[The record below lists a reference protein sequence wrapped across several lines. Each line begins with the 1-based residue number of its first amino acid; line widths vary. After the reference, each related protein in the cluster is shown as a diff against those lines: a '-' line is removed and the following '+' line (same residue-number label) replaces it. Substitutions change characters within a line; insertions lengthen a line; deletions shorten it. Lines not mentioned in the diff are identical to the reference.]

1 MQSSYSPLK
10 YLILLSILLFIV
22 SCRESIK
29 TEHSKSEEGEEALS
43 IEKEE
48 SEQLTTLDGLDLLSL
63 PPSQLLSNY
72 TNIGMKDYAGRT
84 TCMII
89 DRADTSHLIAG
100 AATGG
105 LWSSWDNGSHWQPIQ
120 DNFYPMNVM
129 CLAQN
134 PLRTN
139 YIYYSTL
146 TDLKDSTGTQ
156 VIDLLRST
164 DGGLTFH
171 YLPAPSPLLM
181 PVRKIVCSPT
191 DSNTLYISGFP
202 GNQNAVYRSTDN
214 GISFKRVSPFYTTS
228 YIYDLKVFPSGR
240 VLYTVNTGA
249 YQSLTGDSGT
259 FVLTNSG
266 LPASLG
272 EFAVDYC
279 LSDPDKVYAMV
290 SATATPSSAMLFKSI
305 DGGYNW
311 INMDTI
317 PADYFTN
324 LIYAAPGQPDFIYFG
339 GVQLRYSTD
348 GGLTSFPALTT
359 GADYWT
365 MVFNPQNPS
374 RAWAQSDFGVTS
386 FNVGPA
392 LNLNWNPRD
401 TTYYNQQCYF
411 GDYFPQGNAFIAG
424 FQDLGTKFIDSTG
437 LFHFIDG
444 GDGSCC
450 FSHKQDPKVAY
461 YYTDPQLSGLKRDTN
476 IYLNSVSTTIYIY
489 NQLDANGD
497 GYVDDGMGQN
507 NLKVLDDNS
516 DVLFFPTGKRVWRS
530 VDRGDN
536 WAPLTLTYNYDI
548 VNAFDVSNGA
558 DPTAY
563 YGYDSS
569 LVVTPHAITASPGQ
583 EFIIPMPC
591 SVYRVHAAL
600 ENDSMVEVTTLCGDL
615 LLCNNIFAAT
625 PAWTDISGNLPAGRT
640 FQDLIIDPQ
649 NPQLMIG
656 AFSSGLYITA
666 DGGITWTRETS
677 LPPVIVQDLRLRQ
690 SDRKLFIFTYG
701 RGIWTADLPILI
713 SISSHKEQQNNYFI
727 CANPAENDFAIH
739 FLKPVTDAVLEIY
752 SINGNKIYN
761 SAVTSSSSH
770 HIDMRK
776 NPAGIYIISLRNNSG
791 KLQTEKIVKL

>member
-1 MQSSYSPLK
+1 MQFYFSLLK
-10 YLILLSILLFIV
+10 YFFFTSLFIFAF
-22 SCRESIK
+22 SCTEK
-29 TEHSKSEEGEEALS
+29 TNKKLSEFEEGEEYLS

-48 SEQLTTLDGLDLLSL
+48 GHQLTTLDGLDLLNL
-63 PPSQLLSNY
+63 PASQILSNY
-72 TNIGMKDYAGRT
+72 TNIGIKNYAGRT
-84 TCMII
+84 TCLII
-89 DRADTSHLIAG
+89 DKADTNHLIAG

-105 LWSSWDNGSHWQPIQ
+105 LWNSWDNGSHWQPIQ
-120 DNFYPMNVM
+120 DNFYPMNVI

-134 PLRTN
+134 PLRPQ

-146 TDLKDSTGTQ
+146 TDLKDSTGAQT
-156 VIDLLRST
+156 IDLLRST

-171 YLPAPSPLLM
+171 YLPAPTPISM
-181 PVRKIVCSPT
+181 HVRKIVCSPV

-202 GNQNAVYRSTDN
+202 GPQNAVYRSTDN
-214 GISFKRVSPFYTTS
+214 GNSFKRVSPLYPSS
-228 YIYDLKVFPSGR
+228 YIFDLKIFPSGR

-259 FVLTNSG
+259 FVSTNNG
-266 LPASLG
+266 LPATVG
-272 EFAVDYC
+272 EFSVDYC
-279 LSDPDKVYAMV
+279 QSDPDIVYAMI
-290 SATATPSSAMLFKSI
+290 TAAPSTMLYKSI

-311 INMDTI
+311 VSRDTI
-317 PADYFTN
+317 ASDYFTN
-324 LIYAAPGQPDFIYFG
+324 LIYVVPDQPDFIYFG
-339 GVQLRYSTD
+339 GVALRYSTD
-348 GGLTSFPALTT
+348 GGLTSSSALTT

-365 MVFNPQNPS
+365 MVFNPLNPS
-374 RAWAQSDFGVTS
+374 RVWAQSDFGVTS
-386 FNVGPA
+386 FNVGAA

-411 GDYFPQGNAFIAG
+411 GDYLPSGNAFIAG

-437 LFHFIDG
+437 LFHFIYG

-461 YYTDPQLSGLKRDTN
+461 YNTNPASNGLKRDTN
-476 IYLNSVSTTIYIY
+476 IYLNSVSSSINIY
-489 NQLDANGD
+489 NQMDANGD
-497 GYVDDGMGQN
+497 GYIDDNMGVD

-516 DVLFFPTGKRVWRS
+516 DVLFYPTGIRVWRS

-536 WAPLTLTYNYDI
+536 WVPLTSTYNFDF

-569 LVVTPHAITASPGQ
+569 LVVIPHAITSSPGQ
-583 EFIIPMPC
+583 EFKIPFPC
-591 SVYRVHAAL
+591 SVYRIHAAL

-615 LLCNNIFAAT
+615 LLCDNVFAAS
-625 PAWTDISGNLPAGRT
+625 PLWMDISGNLPAGRT
-640 FQDLIIDPQ
+640 FQDLIIDPD

-656 AFSSGLYITA
+656 AFASGLYITA
-666 DGGITWTRETS
+666 NGGTTWTRETS

-701 RGIWTADLPILI
+701 RGIWTADLPLPT
-713 SISSHKEQQNNYFI
+713 SVSSNKEQKNKYFN
-727 CANPAENDFAIH
+727 CTNPVNDNLILN
-739 FLKPVTDAVLEIY
+739 FLKSIPDATLEIY
-752 SINGNKIYN
+752 NMNGDKIYT
-761 SAVTSSSSH
+761 STVTSSTSH

-776 NPAGIYIISLRNNSG
+776 NAAGIYIISLRSSSG
-791 KLQTEKIVKL
+791 KLQTEKVVKL